1 MKRSEETRT
10 MTDVV
15 FELEQ
20 LQKKL
25 KEEINSL
32 QSDKGLIQNDLE
44 HYNKQLL
51 ITENNLKVKKEYFE
65 LLEGSIGCLNGQIF
79 NKKYSENKYYK
90 FLHFVSFK
98 IKVRKS

>member
-79 NKKYSENKYYK
+79 NKKYSERYK
-90 FLHFVSFK
+90 AKQRFENN
-98 IKVRKS
+98 